1 MVEAMSS
8 LEIDV
13 MLVACANPITMP
25 RKQKQIVKR
34 HKLLRF
40 FCTTTKKA
48 TIIKNAAQR
57 TLRNDGEGDSAVR
70 SAVIRSAVVPQKA
83 NPQRNSL
90 GGIGL
95 MGTLRV

>member
-1 MVEAMSS
+1 MSS

-13 MLVACANPITMP
+13 MLVACANPITTP
-25 RKQKQIVKR
+25 RKQKQIIKR
-34 HKLLRF
+34 YKLLRF

-48 TIIKNAAQR
+48 AVIKNAAQR
-57 TLRNDGEGDSAVR
+57 TLRNNGEDDFTVR
-70 SAVIRSAVVPQKA
+70 SVIIRSAVVPQKT

-95 MGTLRV
+95 MGTSRV

>member
-1 MVEAMSS
+1 MSL

-13 MLVACANPITMP
+13 MLAACANPITMP
-25 RKQKQIVKR
+25 RKQKQIIKR
-34 HKLLRF
+34 DKLLRF

-48 TIIKNAAQR
+48 AVIKNAAQR

-70 SAVIRSAVVPQKA
+70 SVIIRSAVVPQKA
-83 NPQRNSL
+83 NPQRNNL

-95 MGTLRV
+95 MGTSRV